1 MLEPVVQDYI
11 RACTEL
17 DRDAFCQQVGG
28 PVLISKAAKKM
39 QTFQL
44 AATDMHFDR
53 AHSPKPKKANLSHQL
68 PVLELRKD
76 AEGSSGQMG
85 IGRAEENNVVIND
98 ETVSQQ
104 HAVMFRD
111 ARTDI
116 TMLQDLESTNGTTIN
131 GKLLVPGRAVELRD
145 GDQVSFGDSL
155 YIFFTASGL
164 YDALDQMINSPVA

>member
-17 DRDAFCQQVGG
+17 DKDAFCKQVGG
-28 PVLISKAAKKM
+28 PVLISKAAKKL

-53 AHSPKPKKANLSHQL
+53 DHRPKTKKPTLSHQL
-68 PVLELRKD
+68 PILELRKNT
-76 AEGSSGQMG
+76 AEMG
-85 IGRAEENNVVIND
+85 VGRAEENYVVIND

-104 HAVMFRD
+104 HAVLFRD

-116 TMLQDLESTNGTTIN
+116 TMLQDLESTNGTNIN

-145 GDQVSFGDSL
+145 GDQLSFGDAL
-155 YIFFTASGL
+155 FIFFTAAGL
-164 YDALDQMINSPVA
+164 YDALDQIINSPVA

>member
-17 DRDAFCQQVGG
+17 DKDAFCMQVGG
-28 PVLISKAAKKM
+28 PVLISKAAKKL

-53 AHSPKPKKANLSHQL
+53 DHRPKAKKANLSHQL

-76 AEGSSGQMG
+76 ADGPSGQIG
-85 IGRAEENNVVIND
+85 VGRAEENTVVIND

-104 HAVMFRD
+104 HAVLFRD
-111 ARTDI
+111 TRTDI

-145 GDQVSFGDSL
+145 GDRISFGDSL
-155 YIFFTASGL
+155 FIFYTAAGL
-164 YDALDQMINSPVA
+164 YDTLDQMINPPIE